1 MTTNYRTLQSE
12 SSNNVLS
19 INEAVNLIG
28 TGKFQ
33 KRILFASGTC
43 FIADSMEIMLL
54 SFLSL
59 LIKRDWDL
67 GDNADFKVDSI
78 TSVMFVGSLV
88 GTACLGP
95 LGDRVG
101 RKPVC
106 LIAAFII
113 SFFGV
118 ATAFCSN
125 ISQLL
130 FVRFSVGIGIGGLT
144 VPFDILA
151 ELVPTEIR
159 GRYLLLIEYFWTAGS
174 ILVPVL
180 AYLTLELSWRLF
192 IILCAVPCFIS
203 LIVTHRFVP
212 ESPRWLVCKGRNEE
226 ALHILRNA
234 ARVNGKD
241 PNILFPEG
249 CTISMDEEE
258 GTSNVCDLF
267 QPRWRRVTLLL
278 FVVWVGFA
286 FSYYGVI
293 MTVTKIFGNVDEKN
307 EEGNE
312 QSFDYGAILIS
323 SSAEIMGTAIVIFL
337 VDRIGRIPTQVSAYC
352 TGGIAVFLLCYF
364 VNELSRS
371 MLITLA
377 FIGRV
382 AEMSGSCVTWIS
394 TAEIYPTEIRS
405 TGHSATNAVAR
416 LGGFMMPYILSG
428 VASLQSVG
436 FIMLFIHICTA
447 LSASYLP
454 ETKGLELGHAPL
466 PAEDTSRKSTGSDN
480 STVHELADGLEML

>member
-1 MTTNYRTLQSE
+1 MANNYRTLQPE
-12 SSNNVLS
+12 SSNYVIS
-19 INEAVNLIG
+19 IDEAVNLIG

-33 KRILFASGTC
+33 KRILFAAGTC

-78 TSVMFVGSLV
+78 TSIMFVGSLA
-88 GTACLGP
+88 GTAFLGP
-95 LGDRVG
+95 LGDKIG
-101 RKPVC
+101 RKPIMT
-106 LIAAFII
+106 IAAFII
-113 SFFGV
+113 SFFGIM
-118 ATAFCSN
+118 TAFCFN

-130 FVRFSVGIGIGGLT
+130 FVRFCVGFGIGGLT

-180 AYLTLELSWRLF
+180 AYLTLELSWKLF
-192 IILCAVPCFIS
+192 IILCAVPCLIS
-203 LIVTHRFVP
+203 LIITYLFVP
-212 ESPRWLVCKGRNEE
+212 ESPRWLICKGKAEE
-226 ALHILRNA
+226 ALTILRNA
-234 ARVNGKD
+234 ARINGND
-241 PNILFPEG
+241 PYILFPEG
-249 CTISMDEEE
+249 CIISIDEEE
-258 GTSNVCDLF
+258 ESSKVCDLF
-267 QPRWRRVTLLL
+267 HLKWRRTTLLL
-278 FVVWVGFA
+278 FVVWIGFA

-293 MTVTKIFGNVDEKN
+293 MTVTKIFGNVDNENDEEN
-307 EEGNE
+307 EE
-312 QSFDYGAILIS
+312 SFDYGAILIS
-323 SSAEIMGTAIVIFL
+323 SCAEIIGTAIVISL
-337 VDRIGRIPTQVSAYC
+337 IDRIGRVPTQVSAY
-352 TGGIAVFLLCYF
+352 TLGGIVVFVLCYF
-364 VNELSRS
+364 ANTLSRS

-416 LGGFMMPYILSG
+416 LGGFVMPYILSG
-428 VASLQSVG
+428 VASLQNIG

-447 LSASYLP
+447 LSASCLP

-466 PAEDTSRKSTGSDN
+466 TAVDRKITSRDDN
-480 STVHELADGLEML
+480 TTHELANGLEML